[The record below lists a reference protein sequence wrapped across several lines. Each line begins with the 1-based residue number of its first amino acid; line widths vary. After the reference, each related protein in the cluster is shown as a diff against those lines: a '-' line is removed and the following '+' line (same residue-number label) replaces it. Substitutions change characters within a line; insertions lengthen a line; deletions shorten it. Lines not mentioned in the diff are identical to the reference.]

1 MAAATQSS
9 QDTHACTPLAKLRN
23 GLALAL
29 DHAGITTSA
38 IRPLPDSG
46 LAHAHFRLELPPAR
60 HEETQEWIAR
70 LPKQSQMRLS
80 AADNLTYQTACFE
93 RCQPSGHTPRL
104 EGGLAPQPD
113 LPRGGLLV
121 EAIEG
126 RPARL
131 PEDLRAI
138 TEALASIHALP
149 LPAVHKRVP
158 LLAPDCPWRAMLDEI
173 ELQCRYLES
182 AGLPLEGQRLIKG
195 ELQALKDFVAVQ
207 QAPVAISLI
216 SFDAHPGNF
225 LIEEDRTNSV
235 PTRAVLVDLE
245 KCRYGLPGFDLAH
258 ATLYTSTTWDVASH
272 AILTPE
278 QVADAY
284 RHWCQ
289 QMMATSAD
297 PALHDSQTLLQ
308 ARRAMWLWSLSWCA
322 KWLSLNCETRD
333 NGHHGEDWSSEL
345 SEDRLIAHVR
355 ERARHY
361 LTEHCIRG
369 VIDEW
374 QQLARALPWAT

>member
-1 MAAATQSS
+1 MAATTPSS
-9 QDTHACTPLAKLRN
+9 QDTHACAHLTKLRD

-29 DHAGITTSA
+29 GHAGIATSA
-38 IRPLPDSG
+38 IRALPDSG
-46 LAHAHFRLELPPAR
+46 LAHAHFRLELPPASPG
-60 HEETQEWIAR
+60 EAPEWIAR

-80 AADNLTYQTACFE
+80 AAENLTYQTACFE

-104 EGGLAPQPD
+104 EGSLAPQPD

-121 EAIEG
+121 EAIAG

-149 LPAVHKRVP
+149 LPAVHKRAP

-173 ELQCRYLES
+173 EPQCRYLES
-182 AGLPLEGQRLIKG
+182 AGLTREGHRLIEV
-195 ELQALKDFVAVQ
+195 ELQALKDFVAAQ
-207 QAPVAISLI
+207 QVPAAISLI

-225 LIEEDRTNSV
+225 LIEQGQSGST
-235 PTRAVLVDLE
+235 PPRAVLVDLE

-258 ATLYTSTTWDVASH
+258 ATLYTSTTWDIASH

-289 QMMATSAD
+289 RMMATSAE
-297 PALHDSQTLLQ
+297 PALHDTRTLLQ

-322 KWLSLNCETRD
+322 RWLSLNHESSDET
-333 NGHHGEDWSSEL
+333 HHGEDWSGEL
-345 SEDRLIAHVR
+345 SEDQLIAHVR
-355 ERARHY
+355 ERANHY
-361 LTEHCIRG
+361 LTERCIRG
-369 VIDEW
+369 VIEEW
-374 QQLARALPWAT
+374 QHLARAL